1 MSEKH
6 GKICD
11 NMKTEPK
18 IFHALNNLVSD
29 KLGKTIKITS
39 LQVQVNCCE
48 LIRFTHIN
56 WNKNSTI
63 LYNAHCVN

>member
-1 MSEKH
+1 MQSVTISEKH

-18 IFHALNNLVSD
+18 IFHACINLLSD

-39 LQVQVNCCE
+39 LQ
-48 LIRFTHIN
+48 I
-56 WNKNSTI
+56 K
-63 LYNAHCVN
+63 